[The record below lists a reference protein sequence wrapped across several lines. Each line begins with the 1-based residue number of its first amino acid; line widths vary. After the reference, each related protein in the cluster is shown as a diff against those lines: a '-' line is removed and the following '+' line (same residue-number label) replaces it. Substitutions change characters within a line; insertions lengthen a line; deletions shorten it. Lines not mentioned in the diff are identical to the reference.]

1 MRAGQPAIEPLAPVP
16 PPSPSRTAGRAEG
29 VAPFLGFVAL
39 AAILAA
45 AVVVPTD
52 ADYAPALIVPAAI
65 AGGIAVAARPD
76 FAVVGL
82 LILTGFQGT
91 ILLYTPLPGRAFVDF
106 ILAALWVGSVWAT
119 LNYKN
124 RPVWLLPG
132 VVALGVYAVIS
143 GLGAV
148 FSENPGDGISSLHLS
163 VWLMAATF
171 LIGLA
176 PWTSA
181 TYWNIAKG
189 ALVVAILVGLYA
201 LYRTITGP
209 ADAER
214 ELALRGKPGFLALK
228 TSGSLPSAGHLASWC
243 TAFVPFALALS
254 LSMTGRWRWVAV
266 GAFGLSLFA
275 VLATEVRTGIVAAGA
290 GALLVLVL
298 IGTTRAFPGPVK
310 ATRVAITVAGALLLG
325 TGAYITTIGTSDESS
340 ARFERILNP
349 EDDFAFSTRLVR
361 WEEAFEVMSENPFG
375 QGLGTLGAVAAD
387 KPIDPDLTRQLDSS
401 YIKVGVE
408 QGPWVLAFF
417 VIALL
422 LLLINLC
429 WRSITTL
436 DPARAA
442 LGIAGAG
449 VLLGV
454 SVSFYANTYIEEPQ
468 ILAGW
473 LLVGLGVA
481 QFSRPPESPEPTS
494 GDESENPA
502 RA

>member
-1 MRAGQPAIEPLAPVP
+1 
-16 PPSPSRTAGRAEG
+16 
-29 VAPFLGFVAL
+29 VAPFLGFLAL
-39 AAILAA
+39 AGILAA
-45 AVVVPTD
+45 AVLVPTG
-52 ADYAPALIVPAAI
+52 ADYAPALLVPAAL
-65 AGGIAVAARPD
+65 AGGIAVASRPD

-82 LILTGFQGT
+82 LFLTGFQGT

-106 ILAALWVGSVWAT
+106 ILAALWLGAFWAT

-132 VVALGVYAVIS
+132 IVALGVYVVIS

-148 FSENPGDGISSLHLS
+148 FSENPGDGIASLHLS

-171 LIGLA
+171 LLALA
-176 PWTSA
+176 PWGSV

-189 ALVVAILVGLYA
+189 ALIVAILVGLYA
-201 LYRTITGP
+201 LFRTITGP

-243 TAFVPFALALS
+243 TAFVPFTLALS
-254 LSMTGRWRWVAV
+254 LTMSGRWRWVAV
-266 GAFGLSLFA
+266 IAFGLTLFA
-275 VLATEVRTGIVAAGA
+275 VLATEVRTGIVAAAA
-290 GALLVLVL
+290 GALLVIVL
-298 IGTTRAFPGPVK
+298 LAATRSFPGPVK
-310 ATRVAITVAGALLLG
+310 ATRVAITLLGALILG
-325 TGAYITTIGTSDESS
+325 SAAYVTTIGTSDESS

-349 EDDFAFSTRLVR
+349 ENDFAFSTRLVR
-361 WEEAFEVMSENPFG
+361 WEEAFEVMGDNPFG
-375 QGLGTLGAVAAD
+375 QGLGTLGSVAAE
-387 KPIDPDLTRQLDSS
+387 KPLDPDLTRQLDSS

-417 VIALL
+417 VFSLVLL
-422 LLLINLC
+422 LLNLC
-429 WRSITTL
+429 WRSITTS
-436 DPARAA
+436 DPTRAA

-454 SVSFYANTYIEEPQ
+454 AVSFYANTYIEEPQ

-473 LLVGLGVA
+473 ILVGLGVA
-481 QFSRPPESPEPTS
+481 QFSKPPESPGASPD
-494 GDESENPA
+494 DEFSEETQK
-502 RA
+502 

>member
-1 MRAGQPAIEPLAPVP
+1 M
-16 PPSPSRTAGRAEG
+16 
-29 VAPFLGFVAL
+29 APFLGFVVL

-45 AVVVPTD
+45 AVVVPTG

-65 AGGIAVAARPD
+65 AGGMAVAARPD
-76 FAVVGL
+76 FAVIGL
-82 LILTGFQGT
+82 LFLTGFQGT

-106 ILAALWVGSVWAT
+106 ILAALWLGSLWAT

-132 VVALGVYAVIS
+132 VVALGIFVVIS
-143 GLGAV
+143 ILGAV
-148 FSENPGDGISSLHLS
+148 FSENPGDGIASIHLS
-163 VWLMAATF
+163 VWLMMATF
-171 LIGLA
+171 LLALA
-176 PWTSA
+176 PWKSE

-189 ALVVAILVGLYA
+189 ALIVAILVGLYA
-201 LYRTITGP
+201 LFRTITGP

-243 TAFVPFALALS
+243 TSFVPFALALS
-254 LSMTGRWRWVAV
+254 LTMAGRWRWVAV
-266 GAFGLSLFA
+266 SAFALSLFA
-275 VLATEVRTGIVAAGA
+275 VLATEVRAGIVGAGA
-290 GALLVLVL
+290 GVLLVVVL
-298 IGTTRAFPGPVK
+298 LAATRAFPGPVK
-310 ATRVAITVAGALLLG
+310 ATRLAVTLVGALILG
-325 TGAYITTIGTSDESS
+325 IGAYVTTIGTNDESS

-349 EDDFAFSTRLVR
+349 ENDFAFSTRLVR
-361 WEEAFEVMSENPFG
+361 WEEAFEVMADNPLG
-375 QGLGTLGAVAAD
+375 QGLGTLGSVAAD
-387 KPIDPDLTRQLDSS
+387 KPLDPDLTRQLDSS

-417 VIALL
+417 VIS
-422 LLLINLC
+422 LLILLANLC
-429 WRSITTL
+429 WRSITTS
-436 DPARAA
+436 DPTRAA

-473 LLVGLGVA
+473 ILVGLGVA
-481 QFSRPPESPEPTS
+481 QFSRPPEEPSPAPQPGAEPYAVTRS
-494 GDESENPA
+494 
-502 RA
+502 